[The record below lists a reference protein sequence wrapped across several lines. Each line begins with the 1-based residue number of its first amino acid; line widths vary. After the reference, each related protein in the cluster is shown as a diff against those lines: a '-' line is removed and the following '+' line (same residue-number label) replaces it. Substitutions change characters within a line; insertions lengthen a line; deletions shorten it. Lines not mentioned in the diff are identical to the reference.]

1 MFKKIAQSTFILVI
15 ALSMAD
21 IVQAAGSGGGSDTTY
36 GTSRGLSLE
45 QQSAKAFR
53 AGIKLRDR
61 ALNMEA
67 KANAAETPNKRD
79 KLNTRA
85 QKLFS
90 KAVEKQGEAVRLD
103 PQNYKAANE
112 LGFALRKTGDYRK
125 AIGAYNYALDIN
137 PNFHQAT
144 EYRAEAY
151 LALGLYEQTQQAY
164 LRLFRESRELAD
176 QLMLR
181 FDVWTE
187 SRPAELSSAEAAF
200 VAWIADRKR
209 IAKITSDL
217 TVNSSRGW

>member
-1 MFKKIAQSTFILVI
+1 MVEKIVHLTLFLV
-15 ALSMAD
+15 ALFATTGT
-21 IVQAAGSGGGSDTTY
+21 VYAAGSGGGSDTTY
-36 GTSRGLSLE
+36 SKGRGLSLE

-67 KANAAETPNKRD
+67 KANAAKTPQKRD
-79 KLNTRA
+79 KLNNRA

-90 KAVEKQGEAVRLD
+90 KAVAKQGEAVQLD

-112 LGFALRKTGDYRK
+112 LGCALRKTGDYRK

-144 EYRAEAY
+144 EYRAEAF

-176 QLMLR
+176 QLMQS
-181 FDVWTE
+181 FDAWVDNQ
-187 SRPAELSSAEAAF
+187 PAELSPAEAAF
-200 VAWIADRKR
+200 AAWIADRKR
-209 IAKITSDL
+209 IAKITADL
-217 TVNSSRGW
+217 SRNTSRGW